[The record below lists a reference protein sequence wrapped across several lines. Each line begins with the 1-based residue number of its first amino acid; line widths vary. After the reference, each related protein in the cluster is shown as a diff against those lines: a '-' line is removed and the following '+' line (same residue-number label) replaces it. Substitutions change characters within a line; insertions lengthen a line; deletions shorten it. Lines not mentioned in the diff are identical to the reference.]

1 LVPAGFLYQTEFIHS
16 KEEADL
22 IAEIQRLPLHEAK
35 YKQFTAKRRILSY
48 GGSYDFSINKLEP
61 AEPVPEFLFALRRR
75 IADWARLP
83 EETFAHVLIAEYSP
97 GTQLGWHRDVP
108 NFEVVA
114 GVSLGGWCR
123 MRLRPYPPTRV
134 TNAASIAMD
143 LEPRSA
149 YILRDEARWCWQHSI
164 RPTPAWRYSI
174 TFRTFT
180 SRAARAV

>member
-1 LVPAGFLYQTEFIHS
+1 LPAGLLYQTDFISS

-35 YKQFTAKRRILSY
+35 YKQFTAKRRIISY

-61 AEPVPEFLFALRRR
+61 AEPVPEFLFPLRRR
-75 IADWARLP
+75 IADWARIP

-123 MRLRPYPPTRV
+123 MRLRPYPPTKV

-143 LEPRSA
+143 LQPRSA
-149 YILRDEARWCWQHSI
+149 YILRDESRWRWQHSI
-164 RPTPAWRYSI
+164 RPTPALRYSI